1 MIASVSGLTEKKPVV
16 PASAWIADTAV
27 VIGDVVLGEGA
38 NIWFHVVVRGDVHSI
53 RIGEN
58 TNIQDGSILHVTQ
71 KLFSLT
77 IGDRVTV
84 GHKALM
90 HGCTVGN
97 DCLIGM
103 GAVLLDGVEVG
114 DGSVVAAGA
123 LLTPGKKFPPG
134 SLIMGSPA
142 KAVRQVTPEERRNL
156 IDHGWKNYRGYSDA
170 YRKTYQKLD

>member
-1 MIASVSGLTEKKPVV
+1 MIAEVSGLTPKSPVI
-16 PASAWIADTAV
+16 PATAWVADTAV
-27 VIGDVVLGEGA
+27 VIGDVVLGEYA
-38 NIWFHVVVRGDVHSI
+38 SIWFGTIVRGDVHSI
-53 RIGEN
+53 RIGES
-58 TNIQDGSILHVTQ
+58 TNIQDGSVLHVTQ

-103 GAVLLDGVEVG
+103 GAILLDGVEVG
-114 DGSVVAAGA
+114 DGCVVAAGA

-134 SLIMGSPA
+134 QLIMGSPA
-142 KAVRQVTPEERRNL
+142 KAVRALTADERRNL
-156 IDHGWKNYRGYSDA
+156 IDYGWKNYRAYSDA
-170 YRKTYQKLD
+170 YRKSFKKV